1 MTAIHR
7 TWEQRIISGVFTKA
21 QCNQWAKAVYP
32 QIFHEPPQ
40 GHHTNLT
47 ADEARSLNE
56 LLDTVPPLLLP
67 GRGQGRVPRQRLP
80 AAVHAGVAHPLHRR
94 RDGRLLQLGLADRVL
109 PRRFLEPLVV
119 AGTAAHVAVT
129 PATRVAQTEPRDPSA
144 PRLCRVFLTETR
156 PPRTF
161 TRSQTNRNN
170 P

>member
-56 LLDTVPPLLLP
+56 LLDTAGGVLLTP
-67 GRGQGRVPRQRLP
+67 EHEAQGIKWLRSY
-80 AAVHAGVAHPLHRR
+80 GVKS
-94 RDGRLLQLGLADRVL
+94 LGLPQGVIDRFHHFSFQGEAKDVSHGNAYRPQYMPVWRIHCTDGEMVDYYNSAWQTGYYPGGSSNRSWWQVL
-109 PRRFLEPLVV
+109 QP
-119 AGTAAHVAVT
+119 T
-129 PATRVAQTEPRDPSA
+129 
-144 PRLCRVFLTETR
+144 
-156 PPRTF
+156 
-161 TRSQTNRNN
+161 
-170 P
+170 